1 MNTQNPQKNTTDL
14 SSKIE
19 QALLLIK
26 DKGFITH
33 TDIIEELEIRP
44 SDDDFEVLI
53 SALKEDYKAKVL
65 ESESEGITLSDSVT
79 LIEEEASE
87 EEEEEEVI
95 ETGKNDSTID
105 PIRLYFKDMSKK
117 GRLEREEEVVIAKQ
131 IEEGQQAII
140 RSISSYPSIL
150 VDIYKSLD
158 DILEMEEN
166 GKIEDLIDGYGDFPI
181 APTVTNIEVEEEIID
196 ENNIFTETSDDD
208 ELLIDDEDS
217 RFLNAQ
223 KELEE
228 NRNLAV
234 EKLQELRSEVE
245 EFINL
250 SKAKDFENKRFIELQ
265 NKLVVEISEIHFSTK
280 EIDKLCKKLHAYSQ
294 QINECSSQMLNIYVE
309 KCKLPRARFLQLF
322 NSKATDLNWIDEE
335 INDPNN
341 ISSKIKLIERKIGIQ
356 NFQYRLI
363 KLEEEI
369 GLPIKRFRE
378 LQKSLVVGEMKA
390 KKAKKDMIEANLRL
404 VVSIAKGYSRR
415 GMPLSDLI
423 QEGNVGLMRAVDK
436 FDYRRGFKFS
446 TYATWWIRQGIT
458 RSLAD
463 QGRLIRFPVH
473 VIETWNKIR
482 RYITKVT
489 QDTGKEPDELEIA
502 EKTDTPIEKV
512 RQIMRIAKEPFSLDS
527 PVADE
532 SDSTLGDFIEDV
544 DIILPE
550 EKAEHEQI
558 AIILETAMADLLS
571 DREIKVLKMRFG
583 IGARADLTL
592 EEVGKQFDVTR
603 ERIRQIEA
611 KALKKIRSSPQHA
624 DKLKTFFA
632 RMPKEIL
639 EDYSSNDD

>member
-1 MNTQNPQKNTTDL
+1 MNTQKPHKNTTDL

-19 QALLLIK
+19 QALILIK

-44 SDDDFEVLI
+44 SEDDFEVLI
-53 SALKEDYKAKVL
+53 STLKEDYKAKVL
-65 ESESEGITLSDSVT
+65 ESDSEGITLGDST
-79 LIEEEASE
+79 LIEDEQS

-117 GRLEREEEVVIAKQ
+117 GRLEREEEVIIAKQ

-140 RSISSYPSIL
+140 RSIASYPSIII
-150 VDIYKSLD
+150 DIYKSLD
-158 DILEMEEN
+158 DILAQEEN
-166 GKIEDLIDGYGDFPI
+166 GKIEDLIDGYGEFQISQPSS
-181 APTVTNIEVEEEIID
+181 NIEVEEEIID
-196 ENNIFTETSDDD
+196 ENNLFSESSNED
-208 ELLIDDEDS
+208 EVIMDDEDTK
-217 RFLNAQ
+217 FLNAQ
-223 KELEE
+223 RELEE

-234 EKLQELRSEVE
+234 QKLQELRPEVE
-245 EFINL
+245 EFISI
-250 SKAKDFENKRFIELQ
+250 SKIKDFENERFLEIQ
-265 NKLVVEISEIHFSTK
+265 NKLVTEISEIHFSTK
-280 EIDKLCKKLHAYSQ
+280 AIDKLCRKLYGYSQ
-294 QINECSSQMLNIYVE
+294 QINQCSGQMLKIYVE

-322 NSKATDLNWIDEE
+322 NSKATDFNWIDEE
-335 INDPNN
+335 INDVNN
-341 ISSKIKLIERKIGIQ
+341 ITSQPQLIERKNGIKNLQ
-356 NFQYRLI
+356 FKLI

-423 QEGNVGLMRAVDK
+423 QEGNVGLMKAVDK

-463 QGRLIRFPVH
+463 QARLIRFPVH

-489 QDTGKEPDELEIA
+489 QDTGKEPDELDIA
-502 EKTDTPIEKV
+502 AQTDTPIEKV

-550 EKAEHEQI
+550 EQAEHEQV
-558 AIILETAMADLLS
+558 AIILENAMSDLLS

-611 KALKKIRSSPQHA
+611 KALKKIRLSPPHA

-632 RMPKEIL
+632 RVPKDML
-639 EDYSSNDD
+639 EDYSSSDD

>member
-1 MNTQNPQKNTTDL
+1 MNTQNPHKNTTDL
-14 SSKIE
+14 SSKVE
-19 QALLLIK
+19 QALILIK

-44 SDDDFEVLI
+44 SDDEFEVLI
-53 SALKEDYKAKVL
+53 STLKEDYKAKVL
-65 ESESEGITLSDSVT
+65 ESDSEGITLGESST
-79 LIEEEASE
+79 LIEEESSD

-95 ETGKNDSTID
+95 EAGKNDSTID

-140 RSISSYPSIL
+140 RSIASYPSIL
-150 VDIYKSLD
+150 IDIYKSLD
-158 DILEMEEN
+158 DILAQEDN
-166 GKIEDLIDGYGDFPI
+166 GKIEDLIDGYGDFPV
-181 APTVTNIEVEEEIID
+181 ASPVSPVEVEDEVID
-196 ENNIFTETSDDD
+196 ENNLFSDSSD
-208 ELLIDDEDS
+208 EDEIIMDDEDT

-223 KELEE
+223 RELEE

-234 EKLQELRSEVE
+234 LKLEELRSEVE
-245 EFINL
+245 EFINI
-250 SKAKDFENKRFIELQ
+250 SKLKDFENERFLEIQ
-265 NKLVVEISEIHFSTK
+265 NKLVAEISEIHFSTK
-280 EIDKLCKKLHAYSQ
+280 QIDKLCRKLHHYSQ
-294 QINECSSQMLNIYVE
+294 QINECSGQMLKIYVE

-341 ISSKIKLIERKIGIQ
+341 TGSKNLLLERKIGIQ

-363 KLEEEI
+363 SLEEQI
-369 GLPIKRFRE
+369 GLPIRRFRE
-378 LQKSLVVGEMKA
+378 LQKTLVVGEMKA
-390 KKAKKDMIEANLRL
+390 KKAKKEMIEANLRL

-423 QEGNVGLMRAVDK
+423 QEGNVGLMKAVDK

-463 QGRLIRFPVH
+463 QARLIRFPVH

-489 QDTGKEPDELEIA
+489 QDTGKEPDELDIA
-502 EKTDTPIEKV
+502 EKTDTPIDKV

-550 EKAEHEQI
+550 EQAEHEQI
-558 AIILETAMADLLS
+558 AIILEHAMADLLS

-611 KALKKIRSSPQHA
+611 KALKKIRSSPPHA

-632 RMPKEIL
+632 RVPKEIL
-639 EDYSSNDD
+639 EDYGSGND